1 MITKILEGTVIMRE
15 GEANMDMYKII
26 SGNVELYRGY
36 ETKDEAIIGIKSKDD
51 YFGEMGL
58 LTGGKPSIYTVV
70 AYSDVLLLR
79 ITEKDIDDFILNN
92 HVDVLRIMQGMANSM
107 YNIKFSMD
115 MIMDDMADKVNST
128 KLKDFKGFYSK
139 QFAMYN
145 TFNMMK
151 SLSRIDEKA

>member
-1 MITKILEGTVIMRE
+1 MITKVPEGTVIMRE

-36 ETKDEAIIGIKSKDD
+36 ETQDEAIIGIKSKDD

-70 AYSDVLLLR
+70 AYSDVMLLR
-79 ITEKDIDDFILNN
+79 ITEKDIDEFILKN
-92 HVDVLRIMQGMANSM
+92 HVDVLRIMKSMANSM

-115 MIMDDMADKVNST
+115 MIMEDMVDKGNNA
-128 KLKDFKGFYSK
+128 KLKEFKGFYSR

-145 TFNMMK
+145 ATKMMDPFSK
-151 SLSRIDEKA
+151 MDKKA

>member
-1 MITKILEGTVIMRE
+1 MITKVPEGTVIMRE

-58 LTGGKPSIYTVV
+58 LTGGKPAIYTVV
-70 AYSDVLLLR
+70 AYSEVLLLR
-79 ITEKDIDDFILNN
+79 ITEKDIDDFILKN

-115 MIMDDMADKVNST
+115 MIMDDMADKESNT
-128 KLKDFKGFYSK
+128 KLKEFKGFYSK
-139 QFAMYN
+139 QLAMYSASKLMN
-145 TFNMMK
+145 PY
-151 SLSRIDEKA
+151 SRIDEKA

>member
-1 MITKILEGTVIMRE
+1 MVIQVPEGTVIMRE

-58 LTGGKPSIYTVV
+58 LTGGKPAIYTVV
-70 AYSDVLLLR
+70 AYSEVLLLR
-79 ITEKDIDDFILNN
+79 ITEKDIDDFILKN
-92 HVDVLRIMQGMANSM
+92 HVDVLRIMRGMANSM
-107 YNIKFSMD
+107 YNIKFGMD
-115 MIMDDMADKVNST
+115 MILDDMADKESST

-139 QFAMYN
+139 QLAMYN
-145 TFNMMK
+145 AFRM
-151 SLSRIDEKA
+151 IDPFSKIDKKA

>member
-1 MITKILEGTVIMRE
+1 MITKVPEGTVIMRE

-151 SLSRIDEKA
+151 SLSKIDEKA